1 MRKFQA
7 LIRKPNECLIYK
19 KKNKLHLLSQDNFI
33 VVDEAQGALF
43 SFGESLNATLQ
54 TGAYRGNLSTE
65 PEKSLSF
72 INKRVNKKTFGKIN
86 KFLPPGSINKDTAVV
101 LVNVLY
107 FNATWKKEFERNLH
121 PGSFFLQNN
130 KEKKIDAE

>member
-1 MRKFQA
+1 M
-7 LIRKPNECLIYK
+7 I
-19 KKNKLHLLSQDNFI
+19 
-33 VVDEAQGALF
+33 DESQGALY
-43 SFGESLNATLQ
+43 SYGESLNATLQ

-72 INKRVNKKTFGKIN
+72 INRRVNKKTFGKIN
-86 KFLPPGSINKDTAVV
+86 KFLPPGSIKDDTAIV

-107 FNATWKKEFERNLH
+107 FNATWKKEFERKLQ

-130 KEKKIDAE
+130 KDKKVNAEYVENFLYLEIFLSFF